1 MGETKYCRDRIRDHS
16 ITLSFLF
23 SVYETFDNAKLDS
36 NVNSR
41 FSLRLPEDT
50 FISMRNLR
58 DSHKLS
64 SFFFEIQVIHN
75 ACMVVCFDSC
85 MNIWYVCVHYKG
97 IGF

>member
-1 MGETKYCRDRIRDHS
+1 MGETKYCRDRIRDPS

-75 ACMVVCFDSC
+75 ACMVVCFNSC
-85 MNIWYVCVHYKG
+85 MI
-97 IGF
+97 I